1 MRQPLP
7 AALLSIC
14 LLLTFAAGAAAQT
27 PHHAPHHAPPAADAD
42 ALLRIML
49 EGPHLVLAHDGF
61 IVLTGQQVRRLRLG
75 RSEVCAAEVGYARQK
90 AAARTELARL
100 VAGAADTAALRPV
113 LERLA
118 RLDVE
123 RTLTL
128 ARARAQ
134 TLSELGPAQR
144 RQLAWLGDHWTR
156 ETNAMIAAATHPA
169 QRGHPGMQLP
179 IRVPGM
185 VVMETALAPFCEALH
200 GPAVHISIPPPG

>member
-1 MRQPLP
+1 MRQPWP

-14 LLLTFAAGAAAQT
+14 LLLLSAAGVAAQ
-27 PHHAPHHAPPAADAD
+27 APHHAPPAAGAADAD

-61 IVLTGQQVRRLRLG
+61 IVLTDQQVRRLRLG
-75 RSEVCAAEVGYARQK
+75 RSEVCAAEVVYARQK

-100 VAGAADTAALRPV
+100 VAGAADTVALRPV

-118 RLDVE
+118 RLEVE

-128 ARARAQ
+128 VRARTQ

-156 ETNAMIAAATHPA
+156 ETNAMIAVATHPA